1 MRTFTHNV
9 IVIAEHQQATKRG
22 MEPTVVTA
30 HRCRTN
36 SAQKTLVIEAR
47 PRATR
52 TDRTKTDTIRPHRI
66 SIEISNSEIAQY
78 LGIHRFGPLI
88 PEHCRNL
95 LSRATIVAFT
105 ASAISSCEE
114 IVVDIHGALLTRS
127 SRNMNGHHYAIIR
140 FKHFDFRFDRQHGT
154 HFGAVAYRIPKI
166 LTKMFA
172 LGCGEPRLS
181 RMYHLRAL

>member
-22 MEPTVVTA
+22 MEPTIFTA

-52 TDRTKTDTIRPHRI
+52 TDLTKTDTIRPHRI

-114 IVVDIHGALLTRS
+114 IVVDIHGGAPHAELAEHEWPPLCHHPLQALRLL
-127 SRNMNGHHYAIIR
+127 IR
-140 FKHFDFRFDRQHGT
+140 W
-154 HFGAVAYRIPKI
+154 AVR
-166 LTKMFA
+166 
-172 LGCGEPRLS
+172 RLPWID
-181 RMYHLRAL
+181 Y